1 MKTTTYHWLTAGFS
15 LEEGEQQRATPE
27 GLPLFAPNGD
37 PVMEKVTTLVLIRQ
51 TQDEQEIL
59 KIPFNEEGKA
69 KLVTA
74 LSGGVKIVNPA
85 DLRGFKL

>member
-1 MKTTTYHWLTAGFS
+1 MKVTEYRWLTAGFS

-27 GLPLFAPNGD
+27 GLPLFAPDGS

-51 TQDEQEIL
+51 TPTEQEIL

-69 KLVTA
+69 KLITA
-74 LSGGVKIVNPA
+74 LSGGVQIINPA
-85 DLRGFKL
+85 ELRNFKL